1 MWRIR
6 IGTVLAVALAL
17 AGLTAAGPAA
27 SAQSTRDVGVRDRL
41 IADQENLLNTYRCRF
56 SVDVHAVP
64 GGCPNP
70 DAVSP
75 GVAPPN
81 PSQQDIDVRDGL
93 IQSQEGL
100 LNVYRCR
107 FGIDTEVVPGGCPER
122 ASSQS
127 IPDSGP
133 TPVHATAKSYSDV
146 PADSPQAK
154 SIDRLRRDGILAGTD
169 CADGQFCPDEPVD
182 GLTFATWLTRVL
194 DNPSSADPISRLVE
208 LGVAADCADQHMGLC
223 ADGAVPRNQMATF
236 FARAF
241 ELEEANPAR
250 LVDVK
255 SDNPHHDNISR
266 LMATTIDPDCAYHQQ
281 HPSCRLV
288 VTTIDPGC
296 SYPSRFCPEEVVTRA
311 QMADLLSRAIDWQEA
326 RAEVA
331 VTGTEEAISL
341 TVTYDEEERKATVS
355 WRKPP
360 ASNGRVDHYIVQS
373 RTMLESFG
381 PRFYQLVEAEG
392 GKTNHRV
399 IASNTPSVNHLY
411 AFRLIAVYANGERL
425 TTEEVKTPSNA
436 RKVRDVIWNRVVGPN
451 QGEHPW
457 LADAW
462 IHMNEAGRF
471 GIGLG
476 PSRVTSSSDYP
487 YPNGLRRT
495 FVHNLSL
502 TRFVLESQYRVA
514 PLLIEEMGH
523 VYTLTNDINENPAPI
538 AIGHLYLHLLR
549 INHGSK
555 ATNPV
560 RCGATELYGDL
571 GKLVFG
577 ERYSRFDAYRGLR
590 GSVSD
595 GFSMGEWRSCG
606 FRLDQATK
614 SRVEREVPAIA
625 RSVFIDQE
633 MPQWFYDTYQKSDE
647 TIDLERLWS
656 DITIDKRYKR
666 EMNLIAYHLRNEF
679 GGYCSQEQVR
689 KFIEG
694 KATGITNPWKDGGC
708 EDEVVIEE
716 ETRTPIINP
725 DQPYDVAELMR
736 SGNYGS
742 YPLVFLQMLGNRP
755 SSCWIAVDGYVFD
768 ITPGDNGYEYP
779 GPGQLADLCGRD
791 VSEHFSSNNL
801 ELPPAMYLR
810 GGLIQ

>member
-1 MWRIR
+1 MGWMWRVR
-6 IGTVLAVALAL
+6 IGTVLVVLAL

-27 SAQSTRDVGVRDRL
+27 SAQSTRDVEVRDRL

-75 GVAPPN
+75 GVAPPS

-93 IQSQEGL
+93 IQSQEAL

-127 IPDSGP
+127 TPDSGP
-133 TPVHATAKSYSDV
+133 TPVHATADSYSDV
-146 PADSPQAK
+146 PADSPHAK

-194 DNPSSADPISRLVE
+194 DHTSSADPISRLVE

-223 ADGAVPRNQMATF
+223 PDNAVPRNQMATF

-266 LMATTIDPDCAYHQQ
+266 LMATTIDP
-281 HPSCRLV
+281 
-288 VTTIDPGC
+288 GC
-296 SYPSRFCPEEVVTRA
+296 GYPSRFCPEEVVTRA
-311 QMADLLSRAIDWQEA
+311 QMADLLARAIDWQEA

-341 TVTYDEEERKATVS
+341 TVSYDEEERKATVS

-360 ASNGRVDHYIVQS
+360 ANNGRVDYYIVQS

-381 PRFYQLVEAEG
+381 PRFYQLVEAES
-392 GKTNHRV
+392 GKTNYRV
-399 IASNTPSVNHLY
+399 VASNTPNANHLY
-411 AFRLIAVYANGERL
+411 AFRLIAVYANDKRL
-425 TTEEVKTPSNA
+425 ATEEVKTPSNA
-436 RKVRDVIWNRVVGPN
+436 RKLRDVIWDRIVEPN
-451 QGEHPW
+451 QEEHPW
-457 LADAW
+457 LSDAW
-462 IHMNEAGRF
+462 THMNEVGRF
-471 GIGLG
+471 RIGLG
-476 PSRVTSSSDYP
+476 SNLVSFFSDYP
-487 YPNGLRRT
+487 YPNGLNRG
-495 FVHNLSL
+495 FVNSLSV
-502 TRFVLESQYRVA
+502 TPFVLESQYRGTI
-514 PLLIEEMGH
+514 PTLIEEMGH
-523 VYTLTNDINENPAPI
+523 VYTVSNDINENPAPI
-538 AIGHLYLHLLR
+538 AIGHLYIHLLE
-549 INHGSK
+549 INHGPK
-555 ATNPV
+555 AKNPA
-560 RCGATELYGDL
+560 RCGPTELYGDL
-571 GKLVFG
+571 AQLVFG

-595 GFSMGEWRSCG
+595 GFNMGEWRSCG
-606 FRLDQATK
+606 FRLDQTTK

-625 RSVFIDQE
+625 KSVFIDQK

-656 DITIDKRYKR
+656 DITVDKRYKR
-666 EMNLIAYHLRNEF
+666 TMNRIVYHLRNEF

-716 ETRTPIINP
+716 GTRTPTTNP

-736 SGNYGS
+736 GGTYGS
-742 YPLVFLQMLGNRP
+742 YTLAFLQRRNTLDR
-755 SSCWIAVDGYVFD
+755 CWIAINGYLFD
-768 ITPGDNGYEYP
+768 VTPGDDGYEYP

-801 ELPPAMYLR
+801 ELPPAIYLK
-810 GGLIQ
+810 GGLRQ